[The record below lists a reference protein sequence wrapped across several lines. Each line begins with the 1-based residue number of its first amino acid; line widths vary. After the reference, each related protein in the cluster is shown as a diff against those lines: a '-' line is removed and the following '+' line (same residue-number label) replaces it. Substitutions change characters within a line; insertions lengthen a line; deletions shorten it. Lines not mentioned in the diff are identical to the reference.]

1 MDQVTNWLIVCVV
14 PSLEVP
20 VALYCRVEAGA
31 SNELLGATAR
41 DFRVAE
47 LTVKDAEPVALAP
60 AKLNVAVIV
69 VVPEA
74 APTARPA
81 LLPELLMVATPV
93 LLDCQDWTLEVM
105 SCVEE
110 SLKTPVALKVWCPP
124 IGIVRGE
131 GVTTTD

>member
-1 MDQVTNWLIVCVV
+1 VLV
-14 PSLEVP
+14 
-20 VALYCRVEAGA
+20 
-31 SNELLGATAR
+31 LGATAK

-47 LTVKDAEPVALAP
+47 LTVKGAEPVALAP
-60 AKLNVAVIV
+60 AKLNVALIV
-69 VVPEA
+69 VVPEP

-81 LLPELLMVATPV
+81 LLPELLTVATPV

-124 IGIVRGE
+124 IGIVRGD
-131 GVTTTD
+131 GVTTRD